1 VALLPAAGWGV
12 PSLSFVSA
20 SDTHYEDPNESNDL
34 ERVILATCN
43 TVTSRTLSNVAVR
56 GMRGIMVPGDLL
68 NTGTTTQWTS
78 WAADFGLNGADGRI
92 PAYPVYEV
100 FGGSGHDGAAM
111 PTSIAARNTRRF
123 GLTAA
128 NSGNYSWDWNGI
140 HFVVAGVK
148 AGVLSTDADRVFL
161 ANDLATHVGTSGRPV
176 VLLEHENAGNLVQSL
191 YDEVLKNYNVI
202 LILNGHQAGGAPVW
216 NGIQTLSGNAFP
228 GGYWLVQING
238 TTLRAGRTKGGSGNL
253 TASVTRTVTYPTSVT
268 WATAPSNGAW
278 DRPAI
283 WNGGVT
289 PQANGDYASVV
300 VSAATA
306 LTLERAYTL
315 SGLTLETSG
324 GGGVSLGAANGSAS
338 LTLQKTAGAVM
349 LHALGNHSLNLPVE
363 LANDAAVWVDH
374 GSQLDLNGRFN
385 GSAKGLA
392 KAGQGKLVLNVANTY
407 SGATVLSAGVCQLV
421 HPSGVPGGIGATGGT
436 SALTI
441 QGGVLELTDTDFLR
455 PLGTDAA
462 AVSFLGPGGFA
473 SLGNAGDRTVNFGN
487 SGAAV
492 TWGAGNFVP
501 TGAALRLSSSSGAL
515 RFANPIQLGTATG
528 KFEVIGGTARLD
540 GGVSGTGGIEKI
552 GAGTL
557 VLPRLATF
565 TGPVAITAGTLQLGA
580 SDVSGPSNNFTLA
593 GSISGG
599 ALVKEGD
606 TTVTLGAANSHATT
620 TVARGT
626 LRLNHR
632 GALGYGVSIP
642 RGASLPTTAVASGG
656 TLDVNG
662 QSLGCRITLSGGAL
676 VNQAASAAT
685 LAAIA
690 GVTTSAGG
698 EAIPAGTGVALTG
711 GGGSGATVSASF
723 GLTPQSFSFTSAG
736 IEYQIGDIL
745 YITGGGGSGA
755 RIRLTSGGGVT
766 TNWTLIDPG
775 SGYTSAPTGVVGGEG
790 SAGYNGRGA
799 AITGNAQNFQVA
811 SLTLTASGGGYTSM
825 PSVTLAAGSGFTAV
839 AVASEIVLTS
849 TSSIGG
855 TGELNVNASI
865 SGAGGLTKTGS
876 GTTTLAGLLSYSGDT
891 RVEAGTLVLTAAAL
905 ADAADVGLASGSVL
919 MLNTG
924 ATDTIDELFLDGV
937 AQKAGEWGA
946 PGSGAANTTAMLAGT
961 GRLRVTTGPASPLA
975 SWLAANNVPAAQQQP
990 GADPDSDGQP
1000 NFLEYALDSNPSQPG
1015 SHAKVFHQFT
1025 PGDNSRALTLT
1036 VAVRDGVTFQ
1046 ADGNRLRGVLAADS
1060 LTYIIEAAEVL
1071 GLWGSHPLT
1080 EVGALEATT
1089 LHSQFPAPSP
1099 GWSLR
1104 SFRLSGSPTT
1114 HPNTFMRVQVT
1125 NP

>member
-1 VALLPAAGWGV
+1 MLPVCAWGV

-34 ERVILATCN
+34 ERAILATCN
-43 TVTSRTLSNVAVR
+43 RVTSRTLANVAVR
-56 GMRGIMVPGDLL
+56 GMRGIFVPGDLL
-68 NTGTTTQWTS
+68 NTGTATQWNS
-78 WAADFGLNGADGRI
+78 WSADFGLNGADGRI
-92 PAYPVYEV
+92 PEYPVYEV

-111 PTSIAARNTRRF
+111 PASIAARNLRRF
-123 GLTAA
+123 GLTAS
-128 NSGNYSWDWNGI
+128 NSSNYSWDWNGI

-148 AGVLSTDADRVFL
+148 AGVSSTDADRVFL

-176 VLLEHENAGNLVQSL
+176 VLLEHENAGSLVQSL

-202 LILNGHQAGGAPVW
+202 LILNGHQAGGSPVW

-253 TASVTRTVTYPTSVT
+253 SASVTRTVTYPPSVT

-278 DRPAI
+278 DRAAI

-300 VSAATA
+300 VSAASE
-306 LTLERAYTL
+306 LTLDRAYTL

-324 GGGVSLGAANGSAS
+324 SAGVSLGAANGSAS

-349 LHALGNHSLNLPVE
+349 LHALGNHALNVPVE
-363 LANDAAVWVDH
+363 LVNDAAIWVDH

-385 GSAKGLA
+385 GNAKGLA
-392 KAGQGKLVLNVANTY
+392 KAGQGKLILNVANTY
-407 SGATVLSAGVCQLV
+407 SGATVLSAGVCRLV

-441 QGGVLELTDTDFLR
+441 QGGQLELTDTDFLR

-462 AVSFLGPGGFA
+462 SVSFLGPGGFA
-473 SLGNAGDRTVNFGN
+473 SLGSAGDRTVNFGN
-487 SGAAV
+487 SAAAV

-501 TGAALRLSSSSGAL
+501 IGAALRLSSTSGAL
-515 RFANPIQLGTATG
+515 RFANPIQLGSATG
-528 KFEVIGGTARLD
+528 KFEVSGGTARLD
-540 GGVSGTGGIEKI
+540 GGLSGTGGIEKT

-565 TGPVAITAGTLQLGA
+565 SGPVAISAGTLQLGA
-580 SDVSGPSNNFTLA
+580 SDVSGVSNNFTLA
-593 GSISGG
+593 GSISGAG
-599 ALVKEGD
+599 ALVKEGA
-606 TTVTLGAANSHATT
+606 TTVTLGAANSHAST
-620 TVARGT
+620 TVAGGT

-632 GALGYGVSIP
+632 GALGFGVSIP
-642 RGASLPTTAVASGG
+642 RGASLATTLVTNEG
-656 TLDVNG
+656 TLDING

-685 LAAIA
+685 LTAIA

-698 EAIPAGTGVALTG
+698 AAIPAGSGVALTG

-723 GLTPQSFSFTSAG
+723 GLTPQSFSFTTAG

-755 RIRLTSGGGVT
+755 RIRVTSAGGIT

-790 SAGYNGRGA
+790 SAGYNGRNA
-799 AITGNAQNFQVA
+799 AITGNALNFQVA
-811 SLTLTASGGGYTSM
+811 SLTLTASGSGFTSM
-825 PSVTLAAGSGFTAV
+825 PAVTLSAGSGFDATAV
-839 AVASEIVLTS
+839 PSEIALTS
-849 TSSIGG
+849 TSNIGG
-855 TGELNVNASI
+855 TGELTIDAAIN
-865 SGAGGLTKTGS
+865 GDGGLTKIGS
-876 GTTTLAGLLSYSGDT
+876 GTTTLNGSLSYSGDT
-891 RVEAGTLVLTAAAL
+891 AVTAGKLIITNGRL
-905 ADAADVGLASGSVL
+905 ADTADVRLTSGAILTVES
-919 MLNTG
+919 G
-924 ATDTIDELFLDGV
+924 ATDTVDELFLDGV
-937 AQKAGEWGA
+937 AQAAGEWGA
-946 PGSGAANTTAMLAGT
+946 PNSGAANTTAMLAGT
-961 GRLRVTTGPASPLA
+961 GRLRVTTGPASPFA
-975 SWLAANNVPAAQQQP
+975 SWLAANNVPALLQQP
-990 GADPDSDGQP
+990 NADPDGDGQP
-1000 NFLEYALDSNPSQPG
+1000 NFLEYALDSNPAQAG
-1015 SHAKVFHQFT
+1015 SRGKAFHQFT
-1025 PGDNSRALTLT
+1025 PSDNGRALTLT
-1036 VAVRDGVTFQ
+1036 VAVRDGVNFQ
-1046 ADGNRLRGVLAADS
+1046 ADGNRLRGVLAAES
-1060 LTYIIEAAEVL
+1060 LTYIVEAAEVL
-1071 GLWGSHPLT
+1071 GLWGSHPLI
-1080 EVGALEATT
+1080 EVGPAEA

-1099 GWSLR
+1099 GWTLR
-1104 SFRLSGSPTT
+1104 SFRLSGPPSA
-1114 HPNTFMRVQVT
+1114 HPNSFMRVQVT